1 MLCCEKWRKRICND
15 VPYLDDKLILECT
28 NSLVEPEDT
37 EFRITSFSPQVDA
50 FRFYPNREYYYV
62 GTYIY
67 LPEDIL
73 DLDYSLMI
81 SNESSSL

>member
-1 MLCCEKWRKRICND
+1 MTKNGFCND

-28 NSLVEPEDT
+28 NSAVEPEDT

-67 LPEDIL
+67 FSDETFDPDFQFLAKI
-73 DLDYSLMI
+73 
-81 SNESSSL
+81 